1 MVDYSKWKNIEISDD
16 EDDTH
21 PNIDTPSLF
30 RWRHQARVE
39 RMQEQE
45 KQKETLEKQKKTT
58 AEKIKDAKDKLQR
71 NEGNLDALKKS
82 IDELEKEQDRVKR
95 EEEELRKQEKMQPW
109 NVDTISKPGFAKT
122 VINKSAIN
130 RKDDE
135 ELSDEQREMNM
146 RDFIKKYEKQ
156 LKEFGMLRKFDDSK
170 KYLQDNHHLVCEDTP
185 NYLVIW
191 CIELEMQ
198 DKHELM
204 AHVAHQCICMQYIL
218 DISKQLKVDPR
229 ACVASFFQR
238 IQQAEAEYKNQFL
251 GEIEAFKERI
261 RKRAQEKLQKLIE
274 EQEEEERKARIGP
287 GGLDPVEVFES
298 LPEELQKC
306 FETRD
311 IGMLQEAM
319 AKLPPEEARRH
330 LQRCIDSGLWVPDAK
345 SAAAATSGSGE
356 GDEKDTTEEGEEED
370 PLYVEVKGKSEETE
384 TAESSEKEEKK

>member
-1 MVDYSKWKNIEISDD
+1 MVDYSRWKDIEISDD

-45 KQKETLEKQKKTT
+45 KKKETITIKKKTT
-58 AEKIKDAKDKLQR
+58 EEKLQEAKEKLQR
-71 NEGNLDALKKS
+71 NEGNLDELKKS
-82 IDELEKEQDRVKR
+82 IEELEREQERVR
-95 EEEELRKQEKMQPW
+95 QEEEELRKKEKLQPW
-109 NVDTISKPGFAKT
+109 NVDTISKPGFQKT

-130 RKDDE
+130 RKPQ
-135 ELSDEQREMNM
+135 ELSEEQKELNLRE
-146 RDFIKKYEKQ
+146 FIKKYEKQ
-156 LKEFGMLRKFDDSK
+156 LKQYGMLRKYDDSK
-170 KYLQDNHHLVCEDTP
+170 KFLLDNHHLACEDTA

-198 DKHELM
+198 EKHELV

-218 DISKQLKVDPR
+218 DIAKQLDVDPR
-229 ACVASFFQR
+229 ACVGSFFQR
-238 IQQAEAEYKNQFL
+238 IQETDNEYKKAFL
-251 GEIEAFKERI
+251 DEIEAFKERI

-274 EQEEEERKARIGP
+274 EQEEEEKKARLGP

-319 AKLPPEEARRH
+319 AKLPPEEARHH
-330 LQRCIDSGLWVPDAK
+330 LQRCVDSGLWVPDAK
-345 SAAAATSGSGE
+345 SAAAATSGSGAE
-356 GDEKDTTEEGEEED
+356 PKDAEEPVYVHVKPKDSAED
-370 PLYVEVKGKSEETE
+370 SKN
-384 TAESSEKEEKK
+384 AEEKQDEGKAKE